1 MTTTE
6 WITDTVLVLVV
17 FRQLRESRLD
27 RKTFLIPL
35 GIVAF
40 VAYSYLD
47 SVPTAGNDLVL
58 IAALTAVGAALGV
71 AGGVH
76 TRIRALDGHLVIKA
90 GAVSALLWVLGM
102 GARMGF
108 QVWVRRRSTGGRR
121 RRTGRRGADG
131 PAHARDGRH
140 RGHAPPDRGASGGGG
155 GRPDPFADDESILG
169 ALGAGARGYLTKNA
183 GRQDITR
190 AIRAAGAG
198 QSVLDR
204 EVQNRLLA
212 TARAKAPAPGPA
224 GRPLPDDLTPR
235 EREVLALIGQ
245 GLSNRGIAEKLFIS
259 EATVKTH
266 INNLFAK
273 SHIRDRAEA
282 VRRAIGAGLA

>member
-1 MTTTE
+1 MSEKAENTRR
-6 WITDTVLVLVV
+6 LRVV
-17 FRQLRESRLD
+17 VADDQAAVRE
-27 RKTFLIPL
+27 PL
-35 GIVAF
+35 
-40 VAYSYLD
+40 
-47 SVPTAGNDLVL
+47 
-58 IAALTAVGAALGV
+58 AA
-71 AGGVH
+71 
-76 TRIRALDGHLVIKA
+76 
-90 GAVSALLWVLGM
+90 VLGL
-102 GARMGF
+102 AEDID
-108 QVWVRRRSTGGRR
+108 VVAAA
-121 RRTGRRGADG
+121 ADG
-131 PAHARDGRH
+131 GEVLAAVAAGPVDVVLMDLRMPVMDGIEATRRLTEEH
-140 RGHAPPDRGASGGGG
+140 PEVAVVVLTT
-155 GRPDPFADDESILG
+155 FADDESILG

-212 TARAKAPAPGPA
+212 TARARTPAPRAA
-224 GRPLPDDLTPR
+224 GQPLPADLTPR

-282 VRRAIGAGLA
+282 VRRAIEAGLA

>member
-1 MTTTE
+1 MSGTSE
-6 WITDTVLVLVV
+6 
-17 FRQLRESRLD
+17 Q
-27 RKTFLIPL
+27 
-35 GIVAF
+35 
-40 VAYSYLD
+40 
-47 SVPTAGNDLVL
+47 
-58 IAALTAVGAALGV
+58 
-71 AGGVH
+71 AGGSVQLKVVV
-76 TRIRALDGHLVIKA
+76 ADDQA
-90 GAVSALLWVLGM
+90 AVREPLAAVLGL
-102 GARMGF
+102 AEDID
-108 QVWVRRRSTGGRR
+108 VVAAA
-121 RRTGRRGADG
+121 ADG
-131 PAHARDGRH
+131 GEVLAAVAAGPVDVVLMDLRMPVMDGIETTRRLTEDH
-140 RGHAPPDRGASGGGG
+140 PEVAVVVLTT
-155 GRPDPFADDESILG
+155 FADDESILG

-204 EVQNRLLA
+204 EVQDRLLA
-212 TARAKAPAPGPA
+212 TARAQAAPAAQGEAA
-224 GRPLPDDLTPR
+224 GQPLPDDLTPR

-273 SHIRDRAEA
+273 AHIRDRADA

>member
-1 MTTTE
+1 MSGQ
-6 WITDTVLVLVV
+6 TDGQA
-17 FRQLRESRLD
+17 RLRV
-27 RKTFLIPL
+27 
-35 GIVAF
+35 IVADDQAAVREPLAAVLGLAEDIDV
-40 VAYSYLD
+40 VAAAADGTEVLAA
-47 SVPTAGNDLVL
+47 VAAGPVDVVLMDLRMPV
-58 IAALTAVGAALGV
+58 
-71 AGGVH
+71 
-76 TRIRALDGHLVIKA
+76 LDGIETTRRLTEEHPEV
-90 GAVSALLWVLGM
+90 AVVVL
-102 GARMGF
+102 
-108 QVWVRRRSTGGRR
+108 T
-121 RRTGRRGADG
+121 T
-131 PAHARDGRH
+131 
-140 RGHAPPDRGASGGGG
+140 
-155 GRPDPFADDESILG
+155 FADDDSILG

-212 TARAKAPAPGPA
+212 TARTKAAAPAPGEA
-224 GRPLPDDLTPR
+224 ARQPLPDDLTPR
-235 EREVLALIGQ
+235 EREVLTLIGQ

-273 SHIRDRAEA
+273 AHIRDRADA

>member
-1 MTTTE
+1 MSERAENTAR
-6 WITDTVLVLVV
+6 LRVV
-17 FRQLRESRLD
+17 VADDQAAVRE
-27 RKTFLIPL
+27 PL
-35 GIVAF
+35 
-40 VAYSYLD
+40 
-47 SVPTAGNDLVL
+47 
-58 IAALTAVGAALGV
+58 AA
-71 AGGVH
+71 
-76 TRIRALDGHLVIKA
+76 
-90 GAVSALLWVLGM
+90 VLGL
-102 GARMGF
+102 AEDID
-108 QVWVRRRSTGGRR
+108 VVAAA
-121 RRTGRRGADG
+121 ADG
-131 PAHARDGRH
+131 GEVLAAVAAGPVDVVLMDLRMPVMDGIEATRRLTEEH
-140 RGHAPPDRGASGGGG
+140 PEVAVVVLTT
-155 GRPDPFADDESILG
+155 FADDESILG

-212 TARAKAPAPGPA
+212 TARARTPAPGPA
-224 GRPLPDDLTPR
+224 GQPLPADLTPR